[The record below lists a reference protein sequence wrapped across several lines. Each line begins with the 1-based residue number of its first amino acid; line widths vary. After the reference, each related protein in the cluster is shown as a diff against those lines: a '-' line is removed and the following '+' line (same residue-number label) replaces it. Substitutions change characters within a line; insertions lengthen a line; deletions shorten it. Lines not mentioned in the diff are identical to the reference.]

1 MTELGLETVIHIK
14 LVDNIEDCDLIYDDD
29 NVDSDIISASP
40 TTIRNINASCTG
52 KGPTYAT
59 SPKIIIKRVIWRE
72 TY

>member
-40 TTIRNINASCTG
+40 TSICNINASCTG
-52 KGPTYAT
+52 KEYAT